1 MRSASST
8 VPPDPTEEPRRLWSS
23 SRRAYINGQNVWAVA
38 IIARA
43 RSKVPI
49 DLLLARYPVTSSH
62 SQIAPCY
69 NSVQSV
75 VLYVTRLLESLL
87 SILLSVCGLWSFLC
101 SVLLN
106 ILLICVQTFLVS
118 SCFRDRVK
126 LPDRILEFA
135 TEYFVVFFESSN
147 ELHSTYLYLALHLCQ
162 SCILWIAINY
172 WLVADV
178 SGLKKKPLMNIFCPV
193 LT

>member
-1 MRSASST
+1 M
-8 VPPDPTEEPRRLWSS
+8 
-23 SRRAYINGQNVWAVA
+23 
-38 IIARA
+38 
-43 RSKVPI
+43 
-49 DLLLARYPVTSSH
+49 
-62 SQIAPCY
+62 
-69 NSVQSV
+69 QSV

-87 SILLSVCGLWSFLC
+87 SILLSVCGLRSFLC

-106 ILLICVQTFLVS
+106 IFLVCVQKFLMS
-118 SCFRDRVK
+118 SCLEDRVK

-178 SGLKKKPLMNIFCPV
+178 SGLKIETNHEHFLSSVNLMNIR
-193 LT
+193 LTF